1 MPTSARRDAQ
11 QVESQKRAAAEYA
24 VRFVHSGT
32 VVGLGAGSTAAY
44 AVRAIAA
51 NLERGQLR
59 DIVGVPCSNE
69 VEALAR
75 RLGIPLTTLE
85 ECGTI
90 DLTIDGA
97 DEVDP
102 DLNLIKGGGGALLH
116 EKIVAQASRREVI
129 VVDASKPSPR
139 LGTRGPVPVEVVPFG
154 WGSQR
159 GFVEHLG
166 ARVSLRQTRSG
177 QPFRTDQGNFII
189 DCAFGPIASA
199 MALARELEA
208 RAGIVEHGLF
218 LGLATDLLVATD
230 HSVKHKTRRLTG
242 TGQRAQQWRPEDV

>member
-1 MPTSARRDAQ
+1 MPTAAGRDVQ
-11 QVESQKRAAAEYA
+11 QLESQKRAAAEYA
-24 VRFVHSGT
+24 VRLVHSGM

-51 NLERGQLR
+51 NREHGQLR
-59 DIVGVPCSNE
+59 DIVGVPCSSE
-69 VEALAR
+69 VEATAR
-75 RLGIPLTTLE
+75 RLGVPLTTLE
-85 ECGTI
+85 DCGTI

-116 EKIVAQASRREVI
+116 EKIVAQASRREII

-139 LGTRGPVPVEVVPFG
+139 LGTHEPVPVEVVPFG

-159 GFVEHLG
+159 GFVERLG
-166 ARVSLRQTRSG
+166 ARVSLRQTGSG
-177 QPFRTDQGNFII
+177 QPFRTDQGNFIL
-189 DCAFGPIASA
+189 DCAFGPIANA
-199 MALARELEA
+199 TALARELEA

-218 LGLATDLLVATD
+218 LRLATDLFVATD
-230 HSVKHKTRRLTG
+230 DGVEH
-242 TGQRAQQWRPEDV
+242 RAEQHLSERTEVEA

>member
-1 MPTSARRDAQ
+1 MPTAAGRDVQ
-11 QVESQKRAAAEYA
+11 QLESQKRAAAEYA
-24 VRFVHSGT
+24 VRLVHSGM

-51 NLERGQLR
+51 NLEHGQLR
-59 DIVGVPCSNE
+59 DIVGVPCSSE
-69 VEALAR
+69 VEATAR
-75 RLGIPLTTLE
+75 RLGVPLTTLE
-85 ECGTI
+85 DCGTI

-116 EKIVAQASRREVI
+116 EKIVAQASRREII

-139 LGTRGPVPVEVVPFG
+139 LGSHEPVPVEVVPFG

-159 GFVEHLG
+159 GFVERLG
-166 ARVSLRQTRSG
+166 ARVSLRQTGSG
-177 QPFRTDQGNFII
+177 QPFRTDQGNFIL
-189 DCAFGPIASA
+189 DCAFGPIANA
-199 MALARELEA
+199 TALARELDA
-208 RAGIVEHGLF
+208 RTGIVEHGLF

-230 HSVKHKTRRLTG
+230 QGVKHKTRPLDRHLSEST
-242 TGQRAQQWRPEDV
+242 AVEA

>member
-1 MPTSARRDAQ
+1 MPPAAGRFARQ
-11 QVESQKRAAAEYA
+11 LESQKRAAAEYA
-24 VRFVHSGT
+24 VRLVQSGM
-32 VVGLGAGSTAAY
+32 VVGLGGGSTAAY
-44 AVRAIAA
+44 AVRAIAER
-51 NLERGQLR
+51 LERGELCN
-59 DIVGVPCSNE
+59 IVGVPCSNE
-69 VEALAR
+69 VEALAH

-85 ECGTI
+85 ECHTI

-139 LGTRGPVPVEVVPFG
+139 LGTHEPVPVEVVPFG
-154 WGSQR
+154 WSSQR
-159 GFVEHLG
+159 GFIERLG
-166 ARVSLRQTRSG
+166 ARVSVRQTHAG
-177 QPFRTDQGNFII
+177 QPFRTDQGNFIL

-199 MALARELEA
+199 TALARELDA

-218 LGLATDLLVATD
+218 LRLTTDLFVATD
-230 HSVKHKTRRLTG
+230 DGVEH
-242 TGQRAQQWRPEDV
+242 RPERHLSERTELEA

>member
-1 MPTSARRDAQ
+1 VTRTAALRDVQ
-11 QVESQKRAAAEYA
+11 QVESQKRAAAENA
-24 VRFVHSGT
+24 VRLVQPGM

-44 AVRAIAA
+44 AERAIA
-51 NLERGQLR
+51 ERLAGGDLR
-59 DIVGVPCSNE
+59 NIVGVPCSSE

-85 ECGTI
+85 ECHTI

-129 VVDASKPSPR
+129 IVDASKPSPR
-139 LGTRGPVPVEVVPFG
+139 LGTHESIPIEVVPFG
-154 WGSQR
+154 WSSQR
-159 GFVEHLG
+159 GFVERLG
-166 ARVSLRQTRSG
+166 ARVSLRQTHGG
-177 QPFRTDQGNFII
+177 QPFRTDQGNFIL
-189 DCAFGPIASA
+189 DCAFGPIANA
-199 MALARELEA
+199 TALARELEA

-218 LGLATDLLVATD
+218 LRLATDLFVATD
-230 HSVKHKTRRLTG
+230 DGVEH
-242 TGQRAQQWRPEDV
+242 RAERHLSEHTELEA